1 MLAGHSF
8 LRRRRGAAMVEG
20 ALVLSVTFMLT
31 LGAIIVALGVYRYN
45 QVASM
50 AREAARY
57 ASVHGGQY
65 ALDTGNAKATQSS
78 VYTTIIQPLAIGM
91 DTSKLT
97 YSVTWDD
104 SSEMP
109 IYLSNSSTN
118 TYSRNRVTV
127 TISYTW
133 VPEAYIKNSVTLTS
147 TAVVEMSY

>member
-1 MLAGHSF
+1 MLARRSL

-20 ALVLSVTFMLT
+20 ALVLSVTFTLT

-65 ALDTGNAKATQSS
+65 ALDTGNAKATPSS
-78 VYTTIIQPLAIGM
+78 VYTTIIKPLAIGM

-109 IYLSNSSTN
+109 IYLSNSTTN

-147 TAVVEMSY
+147 TAVMEMSY